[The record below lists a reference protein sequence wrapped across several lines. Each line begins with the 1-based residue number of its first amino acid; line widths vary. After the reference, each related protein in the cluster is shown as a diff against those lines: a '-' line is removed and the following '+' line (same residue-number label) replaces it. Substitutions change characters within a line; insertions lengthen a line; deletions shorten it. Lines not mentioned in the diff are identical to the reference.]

1 MIEDYEAES
10 ARISTRD
17 SFKSNL
23 MNTTSPSSW
32 TGFGAGKNR
41 LKIVQGDITVSEGPS
56 GLKTNIRGSAK
67 KILEDISNVVC
78 KRNGKQN
85 AKVDMIAG
93 SKVSKKSSGTG
104 FNVKGVEKEESGSG
118 IVKGKGRFELKLGSG
133 LGKGKKKIATQNSNH
148 DDGMVEDLADSE
160 VLQFFHQ
167 DMMVAMATDTH
178 NNQDGEAARMQE
190 DIRDGNPINTNA
202 DQVVNATICT
212 H

>member
-1 MIEDYEAES
+1 
-10 ARISTRD
+10 
-17 SFKSNL
+17 
-23 MNTTSPSSW
+23 
-32 TGFGAGKNR
+32 
-41 LKIVQGDITVSEGPS
+41 
-56 GLKTNIRGSAK
+56 
-67 KILEDISNVVC
+67 
-78 KRNGKQN
+78 
-85 AKVDMIAG
+85 MIAG

-202 DQVVNATICT
+202 DQVNQKIKIKNFWPRLSCKT
-212 H
+212 